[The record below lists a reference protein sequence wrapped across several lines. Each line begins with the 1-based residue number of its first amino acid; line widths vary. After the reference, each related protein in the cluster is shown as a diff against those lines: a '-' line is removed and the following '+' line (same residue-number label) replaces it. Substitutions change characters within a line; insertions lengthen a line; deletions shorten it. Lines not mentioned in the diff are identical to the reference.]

1 MNSYID
7 FGVGS
12 SVGMWTSRRVHRY
25 VCMLNRMKNEQMMN
39 RCLCRHAEEKLI
51 RQVGH
56 FVWLEGKQI
65 DEEIDSIS
73 RPICMYP
80 KR

>member
-1 MNSYID
+1 
-7 FGVGS
+7 
-12 SVGMWTSRRVHRY
+12 
-25 VCMLNRMKNEQMMN
+25 MLNRMKNEQMMN

-73 RPICMYP
+73 SLFVCTP
-80 KR
+80 KDESCI